1 MFLGEKPYK
10 CRFCAWATISATSL
24 KAHMKNHTNKHPFG
38 CAQCH
43 LGFKLKQDLI
53 KHCQTAH
60 GGVLMLQDG
69 NSATENDNAIPEAEP
84 NTVSSILLFFQF
96 CHLKFEN
103 RNLILLFFRKL
114 YSNKNPLK
122 Q

>member
-1 MFLGEKPYK
+1 MFSNNTYLIILGEKPYK
-10 CRFCAWATISATSL
+10 CRFCSWATISATSL

-60 GGVLMLQDG
+60 SGVLMLQDG
-69 NSATENDNAIPEAEP
+69 NSASENDITIPETEP
-84 NTVSSILLFFQF
+84 NTVSQYLQKSAIFRETTLF
-96 CHLKFEN
+96 CIKA
-103 RNLILLFFRKL
+103 
-114 YSNKNPLK
+114 
-122 Q
+122 

>member
-1 MFLGEKPYK
+1 
-10 CRFCAWATISATSL
+10 
-24 KAHMKNHTNKHPFG
+24 MKNHTNKHPFG

-84 NTVSSILLFFQF
+84 NTVSSIPSFFQF
-96 CHLKFEN
+96 WNLK
-103 RNLILLFFRKL
+103 IKILFFFF
-114 YSNKNPLK
+114 
-122 Q
+122 

>member
-1 MFLGEKPYK
+1 MSTIILISYVLGEKPYK

-84 NTVSSILLFFQF
+84 NTVSSIPSFFQF
-96 CHLKFEN
+96 
-103 RNLILLFFRKL
+103 
-114 YSNKNPLK
+114 
-122 Q
+122 